1 MASKGARGTEV
12 PAASRERAGR
22 PARRRRGRGRA
33 VLAVLLVAAVGSGC
47 ATTESGEPAA
57 SGKPAGSA
65 DAGQGHGQRQGR
77 DQGHPAAGAPNG
89 QHGQHGKGEAGALS
103 SNAEAV
109 RAAQAARAVVAKK
122 WGLAKTPLPT
132 PAPPAVKP
140 KITNRE
146 GFEIANEEEGENL
159 PPVFTTVP
167 VKDRVVFLTMDD
179 GMEKDPELL
188 RMMTEL
194 KIPYTAFLSDYV
206 INDNYGYFKQMQD
219 RGVTLQNHTL
229 NHKYLPGL
237 SYEGQRR
244 EICDQQDKLEK
255 RYGKR
260 PTLFR
265 PPYGNYNG
273 DTVRAAKT
281 CGVKGLPLWT
291 AEAYPDRMEWREWDK
306 DLHPGDIILT
316 HFRGRDDWN
325 ATMPDL
331 IRAAMKRITDKGYAV
346 ARLEDYV

>member
-1 MASKGARGTEV
+1 MQLVRQNEEIATEGTGGAETL
-12 PAASRERAGR
+12 AASRTRAGH
-22 PARRRRGRGRA
+22 PTRRHRRSARGRA
-33 VLAVLLVAAVGSGC
+33 LLAVLLVAAVGTGC
-47 ATTESGEPAA
+47 AETESG
-57 SGKPAGSA
+57 
-65 DAGQGHGQRQGR
+65 GQKR
-77 DQGHPAAGAPNG
+77 DQGHPAAGAP
-89 QHGQHGKGEAGALS
+89 HGQQGKGEAGALS

-109 RAAQAARAVVAKK
+109 RKAQAVRAVAAKK
-122 WGLAKTPLPT
+122 WGLEKTPLAVP
-132 PAPPAVKP
+132 PPPAVKP
-140 KITNRE
+140 EITNRK
-146 GFEIANEEEGENL
+146 GFEIADEQEGENL

-167 VKDRVVFLTMDD
+167 VKDKVVFLTMDD

-237 SYEGQRR
+237 SYEEQRR

-273 DTVRAAKT
+273 DTVRAAKS

-291 AEAYPDRMEWREWDK
+291 AEAYPDRMEWREWDE
-306 DLHPGDIILT
+306 DLHPGDIVLT

-331 IRAAMKRITDKGYAV
+331 IRAALKRITDKGYAV